1 MMDALLR
8 CNFTHYEHD
17 EAAMKYP
24 LSSCSHASRWLLGL
38 PSRTK
43 PDAANH
49 SLRNVFLFA
58 AFFFLVESRVKPPQN
73 TLHLFPFSF
82 CSVFQI
88 TGKTFSFFST
98 KHSPTYSNSF
108 AQQKH
113 AGKSFSDQMVSLSLF
128 SCFLSRLMFTQL
140 VLQNFFL
147 LEQFSS
153 TNKNFFLSFM
163 EIHFFKRRVF
173 LAFRFK
179 ETRTNVSFV
188 SLAFVFFLC
197 SFHTLGLFCRS
208 ERVSPGNTPLQLGRT
223 FGTKIPFLYVFKGP
237 ALFPSASCKAILAPF
252 SLLVCVLTPQTSKQ
266 MGAATEQH
274 VANEKKKK
282 SSNTVIYDEI
292 RQDLSPHSRLVW
304 LAGLEHFLVPG
315 FYYPSTFS

>member
-1 MMDALLR
+1 MNALLR

-49 SLRNVFLFA
+49 SLRNVFLFFA
-58 AFFFLVESRVKPPQN
+58 ASFLLNLAWSHHKTLCTCFPFLFVRFFKSLEKLFLSFQQN
-73 TLHLFPFSF
+73 TLPRTAILLHNRNTPEKASQTRWFHFHFSLA
-82 CSVFQI
+82 
-88 TGKTFSFFST
+88 FFL
-98 KHSPTYSNSF
+98 
-108 AQQKH
+108 
-113 AGKSFSDQMVSLSLF
+113 DWCSLSLF
-128 SCFLSRLMFTQL
+128 CK
-140 VLQNFFL
+140 NFFL

-197 SFHTLGLFCRS
+197 SFHTLGLFCHS
-208 ERVSPGNTPLQLGRT
+208 ERVSPGNTPPTAGAHVRNENTLSLCVQGSSTFSFRFLQSNFST
-223 FGTKIPFLYVFKGP
+223 FQP
-237 ALFPSASCKAILAPF
+237 ARMWAD
-252 SLLVCVLTPQTSKQ
+252 PQTSKQ

-274 VANEKKKK
+274 VANEKK
-282 SSNTVIYDEI
+282 
-292 RQDLSPHSRLVW
+292 
-304 LAGLEHFLVPG
+304 
-315 FYYPSTFS
+315 